1 MSIVQIAHLKNANSK
16 RYREIVSEIY
26 AQFRNL
32 YSLMEFY
39 DVNESLIY
47 LDLACK
53 CFEKVVAEDL
63 EGKRQ

>member
-1 MSIVQIAHLKNANSK
+1 MSIVKVAHLKNANSK
-16 RYREIVSEIY
+16 KYRDIVSEIY
-26 AQFRNL
+26 TQFRNL

-47 LDLACK
+47 LDLAYK

-63 EGKRQ
+63 EGKYQ